1 MAGQD
6 PERSLFERLA
16 RAPGGQRVVA
26 GLMHFTFETA
36 RLVGRTAA
44 GRIASDILRE
54 IGPFSSEHRVA
65 LANLEKAF
73 PEKPAL
79 ERAQI
84 LSGVYDNL
92 ARATIDYA
100 FMREIAAAFDPAR
113 PTGGMIEHVGIENV
127 FAIRDSKKPC
137 IIFGAHYGNWEMA
150 AAIGHRIGVPITA
163 LYRPPTNP
171 FVAAEM
177 DRRRAFVNKLVVSGR
192 GAAIQIAGA
201 ILNGSHVGVI
211 VDQRISEGVKMDF
224 FGRPA
229 WSNPIIGILARHY
242 ETPVYACRTVR
253 LKDGRFWTEMTPPL
267 EFPRDEK
274 GRIDADAANRM
285 IHGLVESWIREHP
298 EQWLWLHDR
307 WKDGDKAPPPPGQP
321 KERRARRA
329 AQPSS

>member
-1 MAGQD
+1 VKKARKRRRD
-6 PERSLFERLA
+6 PERTLFERIA
-16 RAPGGQRVVA
+16 RAPTGQRVVA

-36 RLVGRTAA
+36 RLIGRRAA

-54 IGPFSSEHRVA
+54 IGPFSSEHRLG
-65 LANLEKAF
+65 LANLEAAF
-73 PEKPAL
+73 PEKSPL

-100 FMREIAAAFDPAR
+100 FMREIAEAFDPKR

-163 LYRPPTNP
+163 LFRSPANP
-171 FVAAEM
+171 YVAAEM
-177 DRRRAFVNKLVVSGR
+177 DRRRSFVQKLVVSNR

-201 ILNGSHVGVI
+201 ILNGSHIGII
-211 VDQRISEGVKMDF
+211 VDQRISAGVQLPF
-224 FGRPA
+224 LGRPA
-229 WSNPIIGILARHY
+229 LSNPIIGVLARHY
-242 ETPVYACRTVR
+242 ETPVYGCRTVR
-253 LKDGRFWTEMTPPL
+253 LKGGRFWTEMTPPL
-267 EFPRDEK
+267 EFPRDAK
-274 GRIDADAANRM
+274 GRIDADGANRM
-285 IHGLVESWIREHP
+285 VHGLIEKWIREYP

-307 WKDGDKAPPPPGQP
+307 W
-321 KERRARRA
+321 RA
-329 AQPSS
+329 